1 MIYPYCK
8 KVLDKAPKNLF
19 SIILV
24 HDPFYWSE
32 GLFDEFPLTLSGHTH
47 GGQFGFFINEQLRLS
62 LASINGKTGGLYTN
76 GNKNNLI
83 INTGLGHVGVNF
95 HLGFSSQIAVI
106 KLHKK

>member
-1 MIYPYCK
+1 VFANIHN
-8 KVLDKAPKNLF
+8 VLNKAPENLF

-47 GGQFGFFINEQLRLS
+47 GGQFGFFINKQLSLS

-76 GNKNNLI
+76 ESNNLI